1 MKSNPSMYL
10 INISRINENKYISDN
25 EIKNNNKI
33 NQNKIHFIFGSKAT
47 NWNNWF

>member
-10 INISRINENKYISDN
+10 INISRINENKYISN
-25 EIKNNNKI
+25 NKINKNNKKI

-47 NWNNWF
+47 N